1 MSSLTPIGAEGE
13 TSAGK
18 PIRVMIVDD
27 ARELRESVRA
37 MLRLD
42 ERVEVVGEA
51 EDGYQALER
60 IPEVRPDVVLMD
72 IRMPGE
78 SGIEACRKMKRE
90 NPEIKVVMLTSYADD
105 EAVLG
110 SIRAG
115 AEGYVLKQVGSGDII
130 RAIETVARGDSLLDP
145 AVTRGVLERLR
156 GRDGGGGELEIELNA
171 QEERILKLL
180 AQGKT
185 NREIAAEVYLSEKT
199 VRNYVSALL
208 SKTGLKNRAQLAAF
222 AARRGIG

>member
-1 MSSLTPIGAEGE
+1 M
-13 TSAGK
+13 
-18 PIRVMIVDD
+18 IRVLLVDD
-27 ARELRESVRA
+27 HEVVRIGLTA
-37 MLRLD
+37 ILNRQ
-42 ERVEVVGEA
+42 EGIEVVGEA
-51 EDGYQALER
+51 ATADEAVALAR
-60 IPEVRPDVVLMD
+60 KLRPDVVLMD

-78 SGIEACRKMKRE
+78 SGIEACRKVKRE

>member
-1 MSSLTPIGAEGE
+1 M
-13 TSAGK
+13 
-18 PIRVMIVDD
+18 IRVLLVDD
-27 ARELRESVRA
+27 HEVVRIGLTA
-37 MLRLD
+37 ILNRQ
-42 ERVEVVGEA
+42 EGIEVVGEA
-51 EDGYQALER
+51 ATADEAVALAR
-60 IPEVRPDVVLMD
+60 KLRPDVVLMD